1 MKSGAMGFDI
11 NNRGLAEEVKRASEG
26 VVQSKSPCIVIWISE
41 ASPTLRV
48 AYGNAHPLDTLRMLA
63 AATAQIT
70 DEVSDEM
77 LKRERNGGTA

>member
-11 NNRGLAEEVKRASEG
+11 NNLGLAEEVKRASDS
-26 VVQSKSPCIVIWISE
+26 VVQSKSPCIVIWLSE

-48 AYGNAHPLDTLRMLA
+48 AYGNAHGMDILRMLA

-70 DEVSDEM
+70 EEVSDEM
-77 LKRERNGGTA
+77 HKRNAN

>member
-11 NNRGLAEEVKRASEG
+11 NNTGLAQEVKRASEG
-26 VVQSKSPCIVIWISE
+26 VVQSKSPCIVIWVSE

-48 AYGNAHPLDTLRMLA
+48 AYGNAHGMDILRMLA

-77 LKRERNGGTA
+77 HKREGGAA